1 MTFSPGTNFYVNNW
15 HASGEQNLIESLII
29 EAIKWYGMDM
39 FYMPRRYG
47 NLDPVY
53 TEDASSYYDR
63 AYPIE
68 MYIKSVDG
76 FQGEGDFLSKF
87 GVEIRDRVT
96 FTVARRI
103 WSKEVGSNE
112 SDKTRPYEGDL
123 IYFPLNR
130 KIFKIMFVEHESVFY
145 QLGALQTF
153 DLICELFEY
162 SNETFNTGIPEV
174 DNLTKKYEFDYTD
187 VGLHTESGDVLV
199 DENEEIPILFEEF
212 EPNSTILE
220 ENDMFQE
227 KGLEILNFS
236 EIDPFAEGQRY

>member
-1 MTFSPGTNFYVNNW
+1 MTFSPGTNFYFNNFK
-15 HASGEQNLIESLII
+15 ATGEQNLIESLII
-29 EAIKWYGMDM
+29 ESIKIYGQDM

-53 TEDASSYYDR
+53 TEDASSFYNR

-68 MYIKSVDG
+68 LYIKSIDG

-96 FTVARRI
+96 LTVARRV
-103 WSKEVGSNE
+103 WSKEVGSQEN
-112 SDKTRPYEGDL
+112 DKTRPYEGDL

-130 KIFKIMFVEHESVFY
+130 KIFKIMFVEHEAIFY

-162 SNETFNTGIPEV
+162 SNETFSTGIPEI
-174 DNLTKKYEFDYTD
+174 DKLTKKYESDYTLF
-187 VGLHTESGDVLV
+187 GFTTEDGFQLI
-199 DENEEIPILFEEF
+199 DENESLPILPEDFDIT
-212 EPNSTILE
+212 STSLDDS
-220 ENDMFQE
+220 DMFQE
-227 KGLEILNFS
+227 KGLEILNFT
-236 EIDPFAEGQRY
+236 EIDPFAEGGRY

>member
-1 MTFSPGTNFYVNNW
+1 MAYSPGTSFYFNNW
-15 HASGEQNLIESLII
+15 KATGEQNLIESLII
-29 EAIKWYGMDM
+29 EAIKIYGMDM
-39 FYMPRRYG
+39 MYLPRRYG
-47 NLDPVY
+47 NIDPIY

-68 MYIKSVDG
+68 LYIKSIDG

-112 SDKTRPYEGDL
+112 NDKPRPFEGDL

-130 KIFKIMFVEHESVFY
+130 KLFKIMFVEHEAIFY
-145 QLGALQTF
+145 QLGALQTY

-162 SNETFNTGIPEV
+162 SSETFNTGIPDI
-174 DNLTKKYEFDYTD
+174 DNLTKKYEFDYTN
-187 VGLHTESGDVLV
+187 VGLHTEAGDVLV
-199 DENEEIPILFEEF
+199 DEDEGIPLLFEDF
-212 EPNSTILE
+212 EINSSILD
-220 ENDMFQE
+220 ENDMYQE
-227 KGLEILNFS
+227 KGLQILNFS
-236 EIDPFAEGQRY
+236 EIDPFAEGGRY

>member
-1 MTFSPGTNFYVNNW
+1 MTFSPGTNFYFNNW
-15 HASGEQNLIESLII
+15 KATGEQNLIESLII
-29 EAIKWYGMDM
+29 ESIKIYGMDM
-39 FYMPRRYG
+39 MYLPRRYG
-47 NLDPVY
+47 NLDPIY
-53 TEDASSYYDR
+53 TEDSSSFYDR

-68 MYIKSVDG
+68 LYIKSVDG

-112 SDKTRPYEGDL
+112 NDKPRPFEGDL

-130 KIFKIMFVEHESVFY
+130 KIFKIMFVEHEAIFY

-153 DLICELFEY
+153 DLVCELFEY
-162 SNETFNTGIPEV
+162 SNETFNTGIPDV
-174 DNLTKKYEFDYTD
+174 DGLTKKYEFDYTD
-187 VGLHTESGDVLV
+187 VGLHTEDGIMLV
-199 DENEEIPILFEEF
+199 DENEGIPILFEDF
-212 EPNSTILE
+212 EINSSILD
-220 ENDMFQE
+220 ENDMYQE

-236 EIDPFAEGQRY
+236 EIDPFAEGGRY